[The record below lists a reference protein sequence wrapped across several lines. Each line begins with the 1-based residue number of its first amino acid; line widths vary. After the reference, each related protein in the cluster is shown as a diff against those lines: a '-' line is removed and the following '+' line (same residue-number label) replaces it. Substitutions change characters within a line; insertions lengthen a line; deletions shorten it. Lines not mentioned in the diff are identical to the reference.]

1 MFEKVGA
8 LIVSLGIMSADSVD
22 ILIPFMMV
30 MSGIVLVVIGEWG
43 ESK

>member
-1 MFEKVGA
+1 MFSKIGA
-8 LIVSLGIMSADSVD
+8 LIISLGIMSADSVD

-30 MSGIVLVVIGEWG
+30 MLGVVFVAIGERG